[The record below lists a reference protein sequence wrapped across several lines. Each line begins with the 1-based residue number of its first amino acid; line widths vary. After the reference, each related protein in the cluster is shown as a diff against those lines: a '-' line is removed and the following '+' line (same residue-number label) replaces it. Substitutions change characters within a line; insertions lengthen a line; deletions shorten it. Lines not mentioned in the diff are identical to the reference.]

1 MSAPRVIVIGGG
13 LGGLWAT
20 LTIAEA
26 GHRVMLFSLFE
37 VMRSHSACAQGGINA
52 VLDMKGQHDSVQQH
66 IVDTIKGGSYLA
78 NQPPI
83 QSMCED
89 APGLIRT
96 FERMGVTF
104 SRTPEGLLDQR
115 LFGGVKHKRTCFAG
129 ASTGQQLLY
138 GVDQQVRRLET
149 EGQVEKQEWW
159 EFLSIVKDADGVCR
173 GIVAMD
179 LRSLEVRAFRADAV
193 VLATGGLGQ
202 IYAPKTTCSTNST
215 GAAASRVYQQGA
227 RFANAEF
234 FQFHPTAMLGEDK
247 TRLMTEAARGE
258 GGRVWVPKDPNDRR
272 APLRIPEAERFYFLE
287 DWYPTYGNTVP
298 RDIASRAIWK
308 VTRELGLGVGAAGEH
323 GAGEDSAGKRDV
335 GKRGADLRGAEE
347 GGAGESRD
355 RVYLDLTHLDRGFVS
370 TRLGAILSI
379 YRKFAGVDPLDAP
392 MEIFPAAHYAMGGL
406 WVDYEKDAATGGM
419 KPGSPRNHAT
429 SIPGLYACGECD
441 YAYHGANRL
450 GANSLLSAS
459 YSGRV
464 AGEAVA
470 SYLNGLE
477 QGADAVPAALFEAET
492 ARQSGINERLT
503 KASGDQNPFRLH
515 RELGNLMTTK
525 VGVVRDNAEL
535 DAALSGLRE
544 IEQRFERLDLGE
556 SSRWANQSLAHARQV
571 LDMLKL
577 AQVMAASARA
587 RDECRGA
594 HFKPAFDLAI
604 PEGKF
609 PGDPEFETY
618 RERWKANNAE
628 WLKTTVAE
636 YQPDGPR
643 IGFEP
648 VDLGLLAPDQPRDY
662 R

>member
-1 MSAPRVIVIGGG
+1 MKGHDVIVIGGG

-20 LTIAEA
+20 LAIAEA
-26 GHRVMLFSLFE
+26 GHRVQLFSLFE

-52 VLDMKGQHDSVQQH
+52 VLDMKGQHDSVRQH

-83 QSMCED
+83 KSMCEE
-89 APGLIRT
+89 APGLIHT

-115 LFGGVKHKRTCFAG
+115 LFGGVKNKRTCFAG

-149 EGQVEKQEWW
+149 EGKVEKHEWW
-159 EFLSIVKDADGVCR
+159 EFLSLVKDAYGVCR

-179 LRSLEVRAFRADAV
+179 LRSMELHAFRADAV

-247 TRLMTEAARGE
+247 TRLMSEAARGE
-258 GGRVWVPKDPNDRR
+258 GGRIWVPKDPADRR
-272 APLRIPEAERFYFLE
+272 PPLRIPESERFYFLE
-287 DWYPTYGNTVP
+287 DWYPSYGNTVP

-308 VTRELGLGVGAAGEH
+308 VTRELGLGVGGE
-323 GAGEDSAGKRDV
+323 GEN
-335 GKRGADLRGAEE
+335 
-347 GGAGESRD
+347 RD
-355 RVYLDLTHLDRGFVS
+355 RVYLDLTHLDRDFVS

-379 YRKFAGVDPLDAP
+379 YRKFAGQDPLAEP

-406 WVDYEKDAATGGM
+406 WVDFEKDATTGGI
-419 KPGSPRNHAT
+419 KSGSPRNHAT
-429 SIPGLYACGECD
+429 TIPGLYACGECD

-470 SYLNGLE
+470 AYLSGLSA
-477 QGADAVPAALFEAET
+477 GADTAPSAPFDAEV
-492 ARQSGINERLT
+492 ARQADINLGFTR
-503 KASGDQNPFRLH
+503 AGGDRNPYRLH
-515 RELGNLMTTK
+515 NELGALMTAK
-525 VGVVRDNAEL
+525 VGVVRDNAAL
-535 DAALSGLRE
+535 DAARLQLSE
-544 IEQRFERLDLGE
+544 MEQCFARIDLSE
-556 SSRWANQSLAHARQV
+556 TSPWANQSLAQARQV
-571 LDMLKL
+571 CDMVKL
-577 AQVMAASARA
+577 AQVITASARA

-594 HFKPAFDLAI
+594 HYKPAFELEI
-604 PEGKF
+604 PAGKF
-609 PGDPEFETY
+609 PGDPEFEVY
-618 RERWKANNAE
+618 RERWKRKNDD
-628 WLKTTVAE
+628 WLKTTIAE
-636 YQPDGPR
+636 YTPDGPR

-648 VDLGLLAPDQPRDY
+648 VDLSLMQPEQPRDY